1 MAVKTKVL
9 ALANKINAGL
19 SGGLIRIKP
28 TDPEYRILEPVTS
41 DEEAELALHL
51 EVRKPMSVAE
61 IAKRAKR
68 DPAEVERVLFQMA
81 VTGSIKFERVGNE
94 NHYFLELFVPGAM
107 EYLVANK
114 ENVAKYPVIAECFE
128 EYTRKVGKLMIGNI
142 PLGLGVM
149 RVIPI
154 GSSIDGDSKRASYEE
169 IETLLNNH
177 TVFSVGD
184 CPCRKTMRAKGQGC
198 GHTYKDICLMV
209 GISAE
214 YYIRTGRGKEI
225 TREEAFAVIEQA
237 EKEGLVHEIPNLN
250 GPGNALAICNC
261 CGCSCFGLRNANYY
275 RNPDFSRSNYV
286 AVVDKT
292 KCVACGECVENCQ
305 VNSLT
310 LGDNICKPA
319 AFAAPKKEKDTP
331 RDTVWGADKWN
342 PDWKH
347 RQVVDAAGTSPCKTE
362 CPAHIAVQ
370 GYIKMASQGRYR
382 EALELIKKEN
392 PFPAVCGRICPRN
405 CESACTRSGLDEPLA
420 IDEIKKFIADQDLN
434 SAHRYV
440 PEKIHDR
447 PERIAVIG
455 AGPGGL
461 SCAYF
466 LAVDGYKVTV
476 FEKQAKLGGML
487 TLGVPSFKL
496 EKKLVE
502 SEIEVLREL
511 GVEFKTGVEVGKDL
525 SLDDLRHQ
533 GFKAFYLAIG
543 AQSGRKLGIEG
554 EDAKGVLTG
563 VDFLRKV
570 NLGEK
575 IELNGPVV
583 VIGGGNVAIDVARTA
598 VRVGAASVQMLC
610 LESRKEMPA
619 LAEEIEEALSEGIGI
634 DNSWGPKRFIVEDG
648 KVVGVEFKT
657 GVEVGKDLSLDDLR
671 RQGFKAFYLAI
682 GAQSGRKL
690 GIEGEE
696 AKGVMTGV
704 DFLRAVNLDEA
715 VKLDG
720 PVVVIGGGNVAI
732 DVARTATRVGAANV
746 QMFCLE
752 SRKEMPALPEEIEEA
767 LSEGIGIDNSWGPKR
782 FVVENGKVVGVEFQ
796 RCTSVFDENKRFNPK
811 FDPSETKMVKASYI
825 LSSVGQGIDW
835 GSLVAGSAIQINP
848 NHTVKADPL
857 TFQTGASDV
866 FAGGDALTGPKF
878 AIDAIAVGKQG
889 SISIHRYVQGDNLRL
904 GREREYHALDK
915 ANLNLEGYD
924 RLPRQRPIHVDGEKS
939 RKSFADLRTTFT
951 EEQIKQ
957 ETLRCLSCGAVVVDQ
972 FQCVGCGQCTIQC
985 KFSAISL
992 ERKYDAPGVAFDEF
1006 KPLVIKHAIKRQ
1018 GKIAAKAVKSLFSG
1032 D

>member
-9 ALANKINAGL
+9 ALANKINAAL

-68 DPAEVERVLFQMA
+68 DPEEVERVLFKMA
-81 VTGSIKFERVGNE
+81 CDGSIKFERVGNE

-114 ENVAKYPVIAECFE
+114 ENVEKYPVIAECFE
-128 EYTRKVGKLMIGNI
+128 EYTRKVGQLMIGNI

-198 GHTYKDICLMV
+198 GHTYKDICLMM
-209 GISAE
+209 GNSAE
-214 YYIRTGRGKEI
+214 YYIRTGRGKAI
-225 TREEAFAVIEQA
+225 TREEAFAVIERA
-237 EKEGLVHEIPNLN
+237 EKEGLVHQISNLN
-250 GPGNALAICNC
+250 GPDKSQAICNC
-261 CGCSCFGLRNANYY
+261 CGCSCFGLRNANYF

-286 AVVDKT
+286 ASVDKT

-305 VNSLT
+305 VNALT
-310 LGDNICKPA
+310 LGENICKPA
-319 AFAAPKKEKDTP
+319 ALVGPKKEKGTP
-331 RDTVWGADKWN
+331 RDTVWGPDKWN

-347 RQVVDAAGTSPCKTE
+347 RQVVDAAGTSPCKAE
-362 CPAHIAVQ
+362 CPAHIAIQ

-392 PFPAVCGRICPRN
+392 PFPAVCGRICPRG
-405 CESACTRSGLDEPLA
+405 CESACTRSGLDEALA
-420 IDEIKKFIADQDLN
+420 VDEIKKFIADQDLN

-440 PEKIHDR
+440 PEKIFDR

-455 AGPGGL
+455 AGPAGL

-466 LAVDGYKVTV
+466 LAINGYKVTV

-487 TLGVPSFKL
+487 TLGIPSFRL
-496 EKKLVE
+496 DKKVVQ

-511 GVEFKTGVEVGKDL
+511 
-525 SLDDLRHQ
+525 
-533 GFKAFYLAIG
+533 
-543 AQSGRKLGIEG
+543 
-554 EDAKGVLTG
+554 
-563 VDFLRKV
+563 
-570 NLGEK
+570 
-575 IELNGPVV
+575 
-583 VIGGGNVAIDVARTA
+583 
-598 VRVGAASVQMLC
+598 
-610 LESRKEMPA
+610 
-619 LAEEIEEALSEGIGI
+619 
-634 DNSWGPKRFIVEDG
+634 
-648 KVVGVEFKT
+648 GVEFKT

-752 SRKEMPALPEEIEEA
+752 SRKEMPALAEEIEEA
-767 LSEGIGIDNSWGPKR
+767 LSEGIVIDNSWGPKR